1 MATDAQGWSSL
12 PADLVN
18 RVADCV
24 LADNDLDYYMAM
36 RAVCHGWR
44 SSTADP
50 KTSHDVRFHPTRW
63 IVLDE
68 LSSESDT
75 RLFVNTTTG
84 RFLRRRLPL
93 LRDYHLVTSTTGS
106 GFLVLAE
113 KEPPHAARVLNPFTG
128 SLIRFRAP
136 MPSKLYM
143 AADVVG
149 NSPTLVVYSSSD
161 ELRFFHAAPES
172 EQFFEVRLDAEPEPR
187 SVEPSP
193 PLQSDTSE
201 SEVPFGR
208 LAISFLVLRCPAV
221 KLASGEVLRVCRS
234 PQQGV
239 HLLSMKLAGA
249 QWTTERVHSIGGQAL
264 FVGAT
269 RCMFV
274 HADSFPS
281 INANCIYYKKVKR
294 DGSSGTYMHDLAHD
308 KEERVD
314 EPNICIYPALIPD
327 LADDTELYPASILR
341 LLAEYTACSPRYK
354 PVSDELDQFNKMLL
368 DYVLS
373 EEGMMQAQMLFDSL
387 KDVEVD
393 PEDFFD

>member
-24 LADNDLDYYMAM
+24 LADNDLGYYMDL

-50 KTSHDVRFHPTRW
+50 KTTDDARFHPTRW

-93 LRDYHLVTSTTGS
+93 LRDYHFVTSTTGS

-128 SLIRFRAP
+128 SLIRFRAS
-136 MPSKLYM
+136 MPSEFHM

-172 EQFFEVRLDAEPEPR
+172 EQFFEVRLDTEPEPG
-187 SVEPSP
+187 SVEP
-193 PLQSDTSE
+193 L
-201 SEVPFGR
+201 
-208 LAISFLVLRCPAV
+208 LAPIATVTSFLVLRCLAV
-221 KLASGEVLRVCRS
+221 KLASGEMLRPCWS
-234 PQQGV
+234 QQQGGV
-239 HLLSMKLAGA
+239 QLLSMKSAGA
-249 QWTTERVHSIGGQAL
+249 WWTTERVHSIGGQAL

-269 RCMFV
+269 
-274 HADSFPS
+274 S
-281 INANCIYYKKVKR
+281 
-294 DGSSGTYMHDLAHD
+294 
-308 KEERVD
+308 
-314 EPNICIYPALIPD
+314 
-327 LADDTELYPASILR
+327 
-341 LLAEYTACSPRYK
+341 ACS
-354 PVSDELDQFNKMLL
+354 SMLTA
-368 DYVLS
+368 S
-373 EEGMMQAQMLFDSL
+373 R
-387 KDVEVD
+387 
-393 PEDFFD
+393 P